1 MIELVLFAGLAF
13 APVVRGGPATV
24 PGAPA
29 ADAGAGLE
37 TVMVYARRIQPLT
50 RVAAT
55 VTVIDQ
61 EQIQRAQMQ
70 DVKQLVRYE
79 PGLSVRSDPFRFGLD
94 TFTVRGMTGNRVS
107 VEIDGIPSAGGSRS
121 AATRTPAGASST
133 SHSSSVSRCCAGPRH
148 RCMEVTRS
156 AVSSR

>member
-1 MIELVLFAGLAF
+1 M
-13 APVVRGGPATV
+13 
-24 PGAPA
+24 PA
-29 ADAGAGLE
+29 APTVQAGARLE
-37 TVMVYARRIQPLT
+37 TVTVYARRIQPLT

-61 EQIQRAQMQ
+61 EQIQRALMQ

-107 VEIDGIPSAGGSRS
+107 VEIDGIPSAGGFSIGSYSDSGTQFR
-121 AATRTPAGASST
+121 
-133 SHSSSVSRCCAGPRH
+133 GPRI
-148 RCMEVTRS
+148 RQAGRGAAWPGIIV
-156 AVSSR
+156 VWQ